1 MDPNGHSFNHQ
12 SNQLIK
18 SNRDQQQVAL
28 YTGGSSADPFED
40 DEGIDLREYWNTIVR
55 RKWTVIFFTLIVVV
69 TAAIATSLMTPIY
82 RSSVT
87 LQIEKESAKVVEYA
101 DVTPE
106 ESGNDFYQT
115 QYELLKSRTLA
126 RRVIDQLGL
135 DSVSQLAGKPQ
146 TSYIR
151 DLIASMKQAF
161 SSAPPATP
169 ETSPQSPNLEGIFLS
184 NLTVSPI
191 RNSRLVVVHFDS
203 PDKELAANVV
213 NALAK
218 NYINTNLERRFDAS
232 SYAKTFL
239 SERLKQVRA
248 NLEDSERKLVAY
260 AKDLQIIDLDQKQGV
275 LMQKVQGLT
284 ANIVAAES
292 ARIKAESEFEGM
304 KLAGGEG
311 FIKVLDSPV
320 IQRYKE
326 TLAELESEYE
336 EKLRIYKPVYPSMVQ
351 LQSQIDELKQR
362 VQSEIDN
369 VIAAVET
376 NFKAAVREEALLKA
390 KMAELKNE
398 ILELQNRSTDYQ
410 TLKRDV
416 ETNRKL
422 YDGLLQRMKEIGVA
436 AGVGTN
442 NISVVDPGEVARSPI
457 KPNLKKNLLIAL
469 VLGLIGGI
477 GLAFL
482 FEYLD
487 DTIKSATDL
496 ERLFGLAPLGIIPE
510 VDAGRESS
518 DAVWRQGH
526 ADTRSAFAEAYR
538 SCRTALSF
546 STASGAP
553 KLLHITSSVAGEGKT
568 TSAISLAVA
577 FSQTGAKVL
586 IIDADLR
593 NPSLHKELLLPNS
606 VGLTNLLAGDHKP
619 SELIQRTEVANL
631 YCLPSGPIPPN
642 PAELLATGRML
653 DFLALS
659 GKKFDHIIV
668 DGPPVLGLADALVL
682 ANMAKTT
689 LLAVN
694 AGETRKGAL
703 EGSLKRL
710 RHAQANIVG
719 GILTKYGQGS
729 SGYGY
734 DYHYSYNYY
743 SYSGDDETEQL
754 KTEKLAS

>member
-1 MDPNGHSFNHQ
+1 MDPNGQSFNRQ
-12 SNQLIK
+12 PNQLIK
-18 SNRDQQQVAL
+18 SNADHQQVAL
-28 YTGGSSADPFED
+28 YAGGGSADPFED
-40 DEGIDLREYWNTIVR
+40 DEVIDLREYWNTIVR
-55 RKWTVIFFTLIVVV
+55 RKWTVIFFALVVVV
-69 TAAIATSLMTPIY
+69 TAVLATSLMTPIY

-87 LQIEKESAKVVEYA
+87 LQIEKESTKVVEYT

-135 DSVSQLAGKPQ
+135 DSASQLSGKQ
-146 TSYIR
+146 ETSYIR
-151 DLIASMKQAF
+151 GLITSLKQTF
-161 SSAPPATP
+161 SSEQSAASENNLPPD
-169 ETSPQSPNLEGIFLS
+169 LESMFLKS
-184 NLTVSPI
+184 LTVTPI

-203 PDKELAANVV
+203 PDKQLAANVV

-304 KLAGGEG
+304 RLAGGEG

-320 IQRYKE
+320 VQRYKE
-326 TLAELESEYE
+326 TLAGLESEYE

-351 LQSQIDELKQR
+351 LRSQIDELQQR
-362 VQSEIDN
+362 VQSEIHN
-369 VIAAVET
+369 IIAAVES
-376 NFKAAVREEALLKA
+376 NFKATVREEALLKA

-442 NISVVDPGEVARSPI
+442 NISVVDPGEMARFPI
-457 KPNLKKNLLIAL
+457 KPNLTKNLLIAL
-469 VLGLIGGI
+469 VLGLFGGV

-482 FEYLD
+482 FEHLD

-510 VDAGRESS
+510 VDSAREGG
-518 DAVWRQGH
+518 DTVWRQGH
-526 ADTRSAFAEAYR
+526 SDTRSAFAEAYR

-546 STASGAP
+546 STGSGAP
-553 KLLHITSSVAGEGKT
+553 KLLHITSAVAGEGKT

-593 NPSLHKELLLPNS
+593 NPSLHKELSLPNS

-653 DFLALS
+653 DFLTIS

-689 LLAVN
+689 ILAVN

-703 EGSLKRL
+703 EGSIKRL

-719 GILTKYGQGS
+719 SILTKYAQGG

-743 SYSGDDETEQL
+743 SYSGDDEAEQAEA
-754 KTEKLAS
+754 KKLAS

>member
-1 MDPNGHSFNHQ
+1 MDPNGQSFNRQ
-12 SNQLIK
+12 PNQLIK
-18 SNRDQQQVAL
+18 SNADHQQVAL
-28 YTGGSSADPFED
+28 YAGGGSADPFED
-40 DEGIDLREYWNTIVR
+40 DEVIDLREYWNTIVR
-55 RKWTVIFFTLIVVV
+55 RKWTVIFFALVVVV
-69 TAAIATSLMTPIY
+69 TAVLATSLMTPIY

-87 LQIEKESAKVVEYA
+87 LQIEKESTKVVEYT

-135 DSVSQLAGKPQ
+135 DSASQLSGKQ
-146 TSYIR
+146 ETSYIR
-151 DLIASMKQAF
+151 GLITSLKQTF
-161 SSAPPATP
+161 SSEQSDTSENNLPPD
-169 ETSPQSPNLEGIFLS
+169 LESMFLKS
-184 NLTVSPI
+184 LTVTPI

-203 PDKELAANVV
+203 PDKQLAANVV

-304 KLAGGEG
+304 RLAGGES
-311 FIKVLDSPV
+311 FVKVLDNPV
-320 IQRYKE
+320 VQRYKQ

-351 LQSQIDELKQR
+351 LRSQIDELQQR
-362 VQSEIDN
+362 VQSETHNI
-369 VIAAVET
+369 IAAVES
-376 NFKAAVREEALLKA
+376 NFKATVREEALLKA

-442 NISVVDPGEVARSPI
+442 NISVVDPGEMARFPI
-457 KPNLKKNLLIAL
+457 KPNLTKNLLIAL
-469 VLGLIGGI
+469 VLGLFGGV

-482 FEYLD
+482 FEHLD

-510 VDAGRESS
+510 VDSAREGG
-518 DAVWRQGH
+518 DTVWRQGH
-526 ADTRSAFAEAYR
+526 SDTRSAFAEAYR

-546 STASGAP
+546 STGSGAP
-553 KLLHITSSVAGEGKT
+553 KLLHITSAVAGEGKT

-593 NPSLHKELLLPNS
+593 NPSLHKELSLPNS

-653 DFLALS
+653 DFLTIS

-689 LLAVN
+689 ILAVN

-703 EGSLKRL
+703 EGSIKRL

-719 GILTKYGQGS
+719 SILTKYAQGG

-743 SYSGDDETEQL
+743 SYSGDDEAEQAEA
-754 KTEKLAS
+754 KKLAS